1 MCLSVLCL
9 ILSQSAKENNISCG
23 MITHSAEEI
32 RQYEEVGGER
42 VGRNSKKGGRVFIK

>member
-9 ILSQSAKENNISCG
+9 ILNQSVKENNIGCG
-23 MITHSAEEI
+23 MITHSAKEI

-42 VGRNSKKGGRVFIK
+42 VGQNSKKGGRVFIK